1 MMGISIDDQ
10 SLDELASRSRGTP
23 RIANRLLKRVRDFS
37 EVISDGKVNLAIT
50 NKALNA
56 LGIDEMGLEKL
67 DRDIL
72 TTIIKGFGGGPV
84 GIETISSAIGEE
96 RVTLEDVNEPFLIQ
110 QELLYRTPKGRVAT
124 RKAYEHLGLEYLFD
138 QDRQGRFSIQDL
150 EQ

>member
-1 MMGISIDDQ
+1 M
-10 SLDELASRSRGTP
+10 
-23 RIANRLLKRVRDFS
+23 
-37 EVISDGKVNLAIT
+37 
-50 NKALNA
+50 
-56 LGIDEMGLEKL
+56 
-67 DRDIL
+67 
-72 TTIIKGFGGGPV
+72 